1 MLSFGAARGKVARP
15 SQKTRPSTKPNTCI
29 KQPQSPQ
36 WAIFEISNIR
46 LDSEAVR
53 TKTVET
59 SWNECEKY
67 LHIIHFPLSLSLTLM
82 FLLAGYF
89 YQLLCS

>member
-15 SQKTRPSTKPNTCI
+15 SQKTRPSTKPNKCI

-46 LDSEAVR
+46 LDSEA
-53 TKTVET
+53 KTVET

-67 LHIIHFPLSLSLTLM
+67 LHIIHFPLSLSSNLSFKLNFNISKKT
-82 FLLAGYF
+82 Y
-89 YQLLCS
+89 